1 VRLNANI
8 AMLKRAAEHVP
19 ICSGKRVTNSA
30 KWHDLSPFLCEL
42 GVKNS
47 VFDAVLRA
55 KMLVW
60 GEKVHAMHADGCENS
75 AFGF

>member
-1 VRLNANI
+1 
-8 AMLKRAAEHVP
+8 
-19 ICSGKRVTNSA
+19 VTNSA